1 VEFWQI
7 LRRIE
12 TALRT
17 AFDVTLFNWGCYM
30 NLSYRE
36 NPPQPHIHW
45 WAVPRYN
52 HPVTVGTMVFTD
64 PDFGS
69 PYDHGRWLETPP
81 DIRRQIVEQLELA

>member
-1 VEFWQI
+1 
-7 LRRIE
+7 
-12 TALRT
+12 
-17 AFDVTLFNWGCYM
+17 M

-69 PYDHGRWLETPP
+69 PYDHGRWLEISP
-81 DIRRQIVEQLELA
+81 DIRKQIVEQLELV